1 MKILSTLVFFAIC
14 LSLGCERSEDSNP
27 AAENILATTFR
38 VSAKKLVDTEEL
50 AVFRVNIEATGE
62 RNVQVSAQGRVFC
75 EGLCGPE
82 PKTNTLQYEV
92 ILVAALIKRSGS
104 SNLVKWF
111 MQTEGGG
118 SKISRPN
125 PETIETEV
133 EAISEILK
141 LKTLQGTAS
150 FGNDLVLGEFKN
162 EPIVVSLK

>member
-1 MKILSTLVFFAIC
+1 
-14 LSLGCERSEDSNP
+14 
-27 AAENILATTFR
+27 
-38 VSAKKLVDTEEL
+38 
-50 AVFRVNIEATGE
+50 
-62 RNVQVSAQGRVFC
+62 
-75 EGLCGPE
+75 
-82 PKTNTLQYEV
+82 
-92 ILVAALIKRSGS
+92 
-104 SNLVKWF
+104 LVKWF